1 MWCETQKNGTVKY
14 CERYT
19 DPLTEKVKKVTTTMP
34 KDTPQNRNKAM
45 RILNGKI
52 DAALNSVYTDKKI
65 TLKELQEAYHAAQCV
80 TCKQST
86 TKRNYIIINSVL
98 SLLDKDAIV
107 NNLTAQYVNNQL
119 LDSNKP
125 ISTLNTY
132 ITRFKAMLNWG
143 YKNDYHDNYRLIS
156 KLDLF
161 ADQTQDENIQDKYLE
176 PDEITMLLKY
186 MQEQNMWHWYY
197 VTKFLVLT
205 GLRFGEL
212 AALKDM
218 DVNLSTLNIHIDKTY
233 DSINMI
239 VTTPKTDHSIRDIH
253 IQPELQILVKQIRLW
268 RKEVMSECKIST
280 TLFLPDIC
288 TGSFVSYAAY
298 DNYLKDK
305 SRSVLNHQISPHKLR
320 HTHASLLAANG
331 MTPEQIARRLGHS
344 RSDVTKEIYIHVTK
358 QVIENDK
365 KAIDSI
371 ALIS

>member
-268 RKEVMSECKIST
+268 RKEVMSERKIST

>member
-161 ADQTQDENIQDKYLE
+161 ADQTQDENIQNKYLE
-176 PDEITMLLKY
+176 PNEITMLLKY

-268 RKEVMSECKIST
+268 RKEVMSEHKIST

>member
-19 DPLTEKVKKVTTTMP
+19 DPLTEKVKKITTTMP

-52 DAALNSVYTDKKI
+52 DAALSSVYTDKKI

-107 NNLTAQYVNNQL
+107 NNLTAQYVNNQF

-143 YKNDYHDNYRLIS
+143 YKNDYHNNYRLIS

-161 ADQTQDENIQDKYLE
+161 ADQTQDENIQNKYLE

-268 RKEVMSECKIST
+268 RKEVMSERKIST

>member
-1 MWCETQKNGTVKY
+1 
-14 CERYT
+14 
-19 DPLTEKVKKVTTTMP
+19 
-34 KDTPQNRNKAM
+34 
-45 RILNGKI
+45 
-52 DAALNSVYTDKKI
+52 
-65 TLKELQEAYHAAQCV
+65 
-80 TCKQST
+80 
-86 TKRNYIIINSVL
+86 
-98 SLLDKDAIV
+98 
-107 NNLTAQYVNNQL
+107 
-119 LDSNKP
+119 
-125 ISTLNTY
+125 
-132 ITRFKAMLNWG
+132 MLNWG

-268 RKEVMSECKIST
+268 RKEVMSERKIST

>member
-161 ADQTQDENIQDKYLE
+161 ADQTQDENIQNKYLE
-176 PDEITMLLKY
+176 PNEITMLLKY

-212 AALKDM
+212 AALKDI

-268 RKEVMSECKIST
+268 RKEVMSERKIST

>member
-161 ADQTQDENIQDKYLE
+161 ADQTQDENIQNKYLE
-176 PDEITMLLKY
+176 PNEITMLLKY

-268 RKEVMSECKIST
+268 RKEVMSEHKIST

-358 QVIENDK
+358 QVIESDK